1 VISLIKRHWKQHR
14 HFYESILVA
23 ILAYFVIRL
32 VFAEFALI
40 AAGDVFFI
48 VYLFFLFKLAAKAN
62 LDTLRR
68 RASLDD
74 EGIVLI
80 MGLTVGAIA
89 FSFYSIFSILNGANT
104 SAAHLATAIIS
115 IPLGWVVFNTLF
127 AFHYA
132 RLYYAPSGIDNDADG
147 REDDKGGLIFP
158 DTPEPVIWD
167 FFYFSFCL
175 GATFQTSDVNV
186 RTTDFRMVMMF
197 HSIASFIFNTTLLAL
212 AINLGASVL
221 T

>member
-1 VISLIKRHWKQHR
+1 V
-14 HFYESILVA
+14 SILVA
-23 ILAYFVIRL
+23 IVAYFLIRL
-32 VFAEFALI
+32 VLSEFAVI
-40 AAGDVFFI
+40 GAGDIFFA
-48 VYLFFLFKLAAKAN
+48 VYLFFLIRMARQASIEK
-62 LDTLRR
+62 LRR
-68 RASLDD
+68 RARIED

-80 MGLTVGAIA
+80 VSLTIGAIA
-89 FSFYSIFSILNGANT
+89 FSFYSIFAILNGPNT
-104 SAAHLATAIIS
+104 SAVHLATAIIS
-115 IPLGWVVFNTLF
+115 IPLGWTVFNTLF

-132 RLYYAPSGIDNDADG
+132 RLYYAPAGTDRNADG
-147 REDDKGGLIFP
+147 KEDDVGGLIFP

-197 HSIASFIFNTTLLAL
+197 HSIASFVFNTTLLAL

>member
-1 VISLIKRHWKQHR
+1 M
-14 HFYESILVA
+14 
-23 ILAYFVIRL
+23 AYFVIRWI
-32 VFAEFALI
+32 VPKFALI
-40 AAGDVFFI
+40 AAGDIFFV
-48 VYLFFLFKLAAKAN
+48 VYLFFLLRVAARAN

-68 RASLDD
+68 RARMDD
-74 EGIVLI
+74 EGILLI
-80 MGLTVGAIA
+80 MALTIGAIA

-104 SAAHLATAIIS
+104 SATHLLTAIVS
-115 IPLGWVVFNTLF
+115 IPLGWTVFNTLF

-132 RLYYAPSGIDNDADG
+132 RLYYAPAGTDSNADG
-147 REDDKGGLIFP
+147 KEDDVGGLIFP

-197 HSIASFIFNTTLLAL
+197 HSIASFLFNTTLLAL

>member
-1 VISLIKRHWKQHR
+1 VT
-14 HFYESILVA
+14 
-23 ILAYFVIRL
+23 YFVVRL
-32 VFAEFALI
+32 VFPEFAIIL
-40 AAGDVFFI
+40 AGDIFFI
-48 VYLFFLFKLAAKAN
+48 VYLYFQLRLAAMAN
-62 LDTLRR
+62 LDKLRL
-68 RASLDD
+68 RARSED

-80 MGLTVGAIA
+80 VGLTIGAIA
-89 FSFYSIFSILNGANT
+89 FSFYSIFSILNGPNT
-104 SAAHLATAIIS
+104 TAAHLATAIIS
-115 IPLGWVVFNTLF
+115 IPLGWIVFNTLF

-132 RLYYAPSGIDNDADG
+132 RLYYAPAGVDSNADG
-147 REDDKGGLIFP
+147 KEDDKGGLIFP

-197 HSIASFIFNTTLLAL
+197 HSIASFVFNTTLLAL

>member
-1 VISLIKRHWKQHR
+1 M
-14 HFYESILVA
+14 A
-23 ILAYFVIRL
+23 IVAYFIIRL
-32 VFAEFALI
+32 ILPEFALI
-40 AAGDVFFI
+40 AAGDIFFA
-48 VYLFFLFKLAAKAN
+48 VYLFFLLRMASQAN
-62 LDTLRR
+62 LEKLRR
-68 RASLDD
+68 RARSED

-80 MGLTVGAIA
+80 VGLTVGAIG
-89 FSFYSIFSILNGANT
+89 FSFYSIFAILNGANT
-104 SAAHLATAIIS
+104 SAVHLATAIIS
-115 IPLGWVVFNTLF
+115 IPLGWAVFNTLF

-132 RLYYAPSGIDNDADG
+132 RLYYTPAGTDSDADG
-147 REDDKGGLIFP
+147 KEDDVGGLVFP
-158 DTPEPVIWD
+158 DTPEPSIWD

-197 HSIASFIFNTTLLAL
+197 HSIASFVFNTTLLAL

>member
-1 VISLIKRHWKQHR
+1 MLI
-14 HFYESILVA
+14 V
-23 ILAYFVIRL
+23 
-32 VFAEFALI
+32 
-40 AAGDVFFI
+40 
-48 VYLFFLFKLAAKAN
+48 
-62 LDTLRR
+62 
-68 RASLDD
+68 
-74 EGIVLI
+74 
-80 MGLTVGAIA
+80 GLTVGAIA

-115 IPLGWVVFNTLF
+115 IPLGWTVFNTLF

-132 RLYYAPSGIDNDADG
+132 RLYYAPAGTDSNADG
-147 REDDKGGLIFP
+147 KEDDVGGLIFP

-167 FFYFSFCL
+167 FFYFAFCL

-197 HSIASFIFNTTLLAL
+197 HSIASFVFNTTLLAL

>member
-1 VISLIKRHWKQHR
+1 V
-14 HFYESILVA
+14 
-23 ILAYFVIRL
+23 AYFVIRAIEPQFAVIVAGDIFFMVYL
-32 VFAEFALI
+32 VFLMRMARQSTI
-40 AAGDVFFI
+40 D
-48 VYLFFLFKLAAKAN
+48 KL
-62 LDTLRR
+62 RH
-68 RASLDD
+68 RARIQD
-74 EGIVLI
+74 EGIPLI
-80 MGLTVGAIA
+80 VALTIGGIG
-89 FSFYSIFSILNGANT
+89 FSFYSIFAILNGSNT

-127 AFHYA
+127 ALHYA
-132 RLYYAPSGIDNDADG
+132 RLYYAPSGVDSDNDG
-147 REDDKGGLIFP
+147 KEDDVGGLVFP
-158 DTPEPVIWD
+158 DTPEPSIWD

-197 HSIASFIFNTTLLAL
+197 HSIASFVFNTTLLAL

>member
-1 VISLIKRHWKQHR
+1 M
-14 HFYESILVA
+14 
-23 ILAYFVIRL
+23 RL
-32 VFAEFALI
+32 VVREFALI

-48 VYLFFLFKLAAKAN
+48 VYLFFLFRLAAKAN
-62 LDTLRR
+62 LDTLRK
-68 RASLDD
+68 RARSED

-80 MGLTVGAIA
+80 VGLTVGAIA

-132 RLYYAPSGIDNDADG
+132 RLYYAPAGTDNDADG
-147 REDDKGGLIFP
+147 KEDDAGGLIFP

-167 FFYFSFCL
+167 FFYFAFCL

-186 RTTDFRMVMMF
+186 RTTGFRMVMMF
-197 HSIASFIFNTTLLAL
+197 HSIASFVFNTTLLAL

>member
-1 VISLIKRHWKQHR
+1 
-14 HFYESILVA
+14 VA
-23 ILAYFVIRL
+23 LAAYFVIRL
-32 VFAEFALI
+32 VLPQFALI
-40 AAGDVFFI
+40 AAGDVLFA
-48 VYLFFLFKLAAKAN
+48 VYLFFLLRMAKQSTLAKLRK
-62 LDTLRR
+62 
-68 RASLDD
+68 RARLED
-74 EGIVLI
+74 EGMVLI
-80 MGLTVGAIA
+80 VTLTIGAIG
-89 FSFYSIFSILNGANT
+89 FSFYSIFAILNGANT

-115 IPLGWVVFNTLF
+115 IPLGWAVFNTLF

-132 RLYYAPSGIDNDADG
+132 RLYYAPAGVDSDSDG
-147 REDDKGGLIFP
+147 KEDDVGGLIFP
-158 DTPEPVIWD
+158 DTPEPSIWD

-197 HSIASFIFNTTLLAL
+197 HSIASFVFNTTLLAL

>member
-1 VISLIKRHWKQHR
+1 MT
-14 HFYESILVA
+14 
-23 ILAYFVIRL
+23 YFVARL
-32 VFAEFALI
+32 VFPEFAVIL
-40 AAGDVFFI
+40 AGDIFFI
-48 VYLFFLFKLAAKAN
+48 VYLYFQLRLAAMAN
-62 LDTLRR
+62 LDKLRL
-68 RASLDD
+68 RARSED

-80 MGLTVGAIA
+80 VGLTIGAIA
-89 FSFYSIFSILNGANT
+89 FSFYSIFSILNGPNT
-104 SAAHLATAIIS
+104 TAAHLATAIIS
-115 IPLGWVVFNTLF
+115 IPLGWIVFNTLF

-132 RLYYAPSGIDNDADG
+132 RLYYAPAGVDSNADG
-147 REDDKGGLIFP
+147 KEDDKGGLIFP

-197 HSIASFIFNTTLLAL
+197 HSIASFVFNTTLLAL

>member
-1 VISLIKRHWKQHR
+1 MRP
-14 HFYESILVA
+14 
-23 ILAYFVIRL
+23 
-32 VFAEFALI
+32 EFALI

-48 VYLFFLFKLAAKAN
+48 VYLFFQLRLAAKAN
-62 LDTLRR
+62 LDKLRL
-68 RASLDD
+68 RARSED

-80 MGLTVGAIA
+80 MLLTVGAIA

-104 SAAHLATAIIS
+104 SAEHLAVAIIS

-132 RLYYAPSGIDNDADG
+132 RLYYAPAGTDSDADG
-147 REDDKGGLIFP
+147 KEDDKGGLIFP

-197 HSIASFIFNTTLLAL
+197 HSIASFVFNTTLLAL

>member
-1 VISLIKRHWKQHR
+1 VT
-14 HFYESILVA
+14 
-23 ILAYFVIRL
+23 YFVARL
-32 VFAEFALI
+32 VFPEFAVIL
-40 AAGDVFFI
+40 AGDIFFI
-48 VYLFFLFKLAAKAN
+48 VYLYFQLRLAAMAN
-62 LDTLRR
+62 LDKLRL
-68 RASLDD
+68 RARSED

-80 MGLTVGAIA
+80 VGLTIGAIA
-89 FSFYSIFSILNGANT
+89 FSFYSIFSILNGPNT
-104 SAAHLATAIIS
+104 TAAHLATAIIS
-115 IPLGWVVFNTLF
+115 IPLGWIVFNTLF

-132 RLYYAPSGIDNDADG
+132 RLYYAPAGVDSNADG
-147 REDDKGGLIFP
+147 KEDDKGGLIFP

-197 HSIASFIFNTTLLAL
+197 HSIASFVFNTTLLAL

>member
-1 VISLIKRHWKQHR
+1 M
-14 HFYESILVA
+14 
-23 ILAYFVIRL
+23 AYFVIRL
-32 VFAEFALI
+32 ILPEFALI
-40 AAGDVFFI
+40 AAGDIFFA
-48 VYLFFLFKLAAKAN
+48 VYLFFLLRMASKAN
-62 LDTLRR
+62 LDKLRR
-68 RASLDD
+68 RARSED
-74 EGIVLI
+74 EGIILI
-80 MGLTVGAIA
+80 VGLTVGAIA
-89 FSFYSIFSILNGANT
+89 FSFYSIFAILNGANT

-115 IPLGWVVFNTLF
+115 IPLGWAVFNTLF

-132 RLYYAPSGIDNDADG
+132 RLYYAPSGVDSNADG
-147 REDDKGGLIFP
+147 KEDDAGGLIFP

-197 HSIASFIFNTTLLAL
+197 HSIASFVFNTTLLAL

>member
-1 VISLIKRHWKQHR
+1 M
-14 HFYESILVA
+14 
-23 ILAYFVIRL
+23 
-32 VFAEFALI
+32 I

-48 VYLFFLFKLAAKAN
+48 VYLFFQLRLAARAN
-62 LDTLRR
+62 LDKLRL
-68 RASLDD
+68 RARSED

-80 MGLTVGAIA
+80 MCLTVGAIA
-89 FSFYSIFSILNGANT
+89 FSFYSIFSILNGADT
-104 SAAHLATAIIS
+104 TAPHLATAIIS
-115 IPLGWVVFNTLF
+115 IPLGWAVFNTLF

-132 RLYYAPSGIDNDADG
+132 RLYYAPAGTDSNADG
-147 REDDKGGLIFP
+147 KEDDVGGLVFP
-158 DTPEPVIWD
+158 DTPEPSIWD

>member
-1 VISLIKRHWKQHR
+1 M
-14 HFYESILVA
+14 A
-23 ILAYFVIRL
+23 IVAYFIIRWI
-32 VFAEFALI
+32 VPEFALI
-40 AAGDVFFI
+40 ASGDIFFI
-48 VYLFFLFKLAAKAN
+48 VYLFFLLRLAAKAN

-68 RASLDD
+68 RARNDD
-74 EGIVLI
+74 EGILLI
-80 MGLTVGAIA
+80 MALTVGAIA
-89 FSFYSIFSILNGANT
+89 FSFYSIFSILNGSNT
-104 SAAHLATAIIS
+104 SATHLATAIIS

-132 RLYYAPSGIDNDADG
+132 RLYYAPAGTDSNADG
-147 REDDKGGLIFP
+147 TEDDVGGLIFP

-167 FFYFSFCL
+167 FFYFAFCL

>member
-1 VISLIKRHWKQHR
+1 MAV
-14 HFYESILVA
+14 V
-23 ILAYFVIRL
+23 AYFVIRL
-32 VFAEFALI
+32 IVPEFAVI
-40 AAGDVFFI
+40 AAGDFFFI
-48 VYLFFLFKLAAKAN
+48 IYLFFLMRMAN
-62 LDTLRR
+62 QSSIDKLRR
-68 RASLDD
+68 RARIQD
-74 EGIVLI
+74 EGMVLI
-80 MGLTVGAIA
+80 FTLTIGAIA
-89 FSFYSIFSILNGANT
+89 FSFYSIFAVLNGSNT

-115 IPLGWVVFNTLF
+115 IPLGWTVFNTLF

-132 RLYYAPSGIDNDADG
+132 RLYYAPAGTDGNADG
-147 REDDKGGLIFP
+147 KEDDVGGLIFP

-167 FFYFSFCL
+167 FFYFAFCL

>member
-1 VISLIKRHWKQHR
+1 M
-14 HFYESILVA
+14 SIIVA
-23 ILAYFVIRL
+23 IVAYFVIRL
-32 VFAEFALI
+32 VLPEFAVI
-40 AAGDVFFI
+40 AAGDVFFA
-48 VYLFFLFKLAAKAN
+48 VYLFFLLRMARQSNLAKLRK
-62 LDTLRR
+62 
-68 RASLDD
+68 RARIED

-80 MGLTVGAIA
+80 VSLTIGAIA
-89 FSFYSIFSILNGANT
+89 FSFYSIFAILNGANT
-104 SAAHLATAIIS
+104 TAVHLATAIIS
-115 IPLGWVVFNTLF
+115 IPLGWTVFNTLF

-132 RLYYAPSGIDNDADG
+132 RLYYAPAGTDSNADG
-147 REDDKGGLIFP
+147 TEDDVGGLIFP
-158 DTPEPVIWD
+158 DTPEPSIWD

>member
-1 VISLIKRHWKQHR
+1 MPQ
-14 HFYESILVA
+14 
-23 ILAYFVIRL
+23 
-32 VFAEFALI
+32 FALI
-40 AAGDVFFI
+40 AAGDIFFV
-48 VYLFFLFKLAAKAN
+48 VYLFFLFRLAAKAN
-62 LDTLRR
+62 LDKLRL
-68 RASLDD
+68 RARSED

-80 MGLTVGAIA
+80 MCLTVGAIA

-104 SAAHLATAIIS
+104 TATHLATAIIS

-132 RLYYAPSGIDNDADG
+132 RLYYAPSGIDSNADG
-147 REDDKGGLIFP
+147 KEDDRGGLIFP

-197 HSIASFIFNTTLLAL
+197 HSIASFVFNTTLLAL